1 MRILFITH
9 YFAPELGAP
18 QTRLR
23 ETAIGLRELGHY
35 VRVLTGP
42 PHYPDGRVRPG
53 YSAFGLHREA
63 IDDIEVLRLP
73 MVPRPNG
80 GFVDRV
86 IDQGSLAV
94 VASAAIP
101 MVRWADVLLVESPP
115 LFLGLTA
122 AFHRLVSR
130 RPYLFH
136 VADPWP
142 EFPIAMGALTNPV
155 ARRMAFAIER
165 LAYRHAGLITTVT
178 AGLVRLLD
186 QKPAASG
193 RVRLLPN
200 GVSIDRFDP
209 IADATQ
215 ARLRLAWPDARLTLV
230 YLGSVGLAQGL
241 GTLIDAVAPLRDEGV
256 SLRIVGE
263 GYERQQL
270 AARVRGEH
278 LDHIHF
284 DDPVATSDAPSILAA
299 ADAVLVLLR
308 RGPLYE
314 ESLPTKLVEGLASG
328 RPVIVSAAGESA
340 RIVAGAGAGY
350 VADPEDPA
358 ALRDVIRQAAIDP
371 ERSQKGQAGRSLAAD
386 LFDRRKIVRTLAGYL
401 EEVANQL

>member
-1 MRILFITH
+1 M
-9 YFAPELGAP
+9 
-18 QTRLR
+18 
-23 ETAIGLRELGHY
+23 
-35 VRVLTGP
+35 
-42 PHYPDGRVRPG
+42 
-53 YSAFGLHREA
+53 
-63 IDDIEVLRLP
+63 
-73 MVPRPNG
+73 
-80 GFVDRV
+80 
-86 IDQGSLAV
+86 
-94 VASAAIP
+94 
-101 MVRWADVLLVESPP
+101 
-115 LFLGLTA
+115 
-122 AFHRLVSR
+122 
-130 RPYLFH
+130 
-136 VADPWP
+136 
-142 EFPIAMGALTNPV
+142 
-155 ARRMAFAIER
+155 
-165 LAYRHAGLITTVT
+165 
-178 AGLVRLLD
+178 
-186 QKPAASG
+186 
-193 RVRLLPN
+193 
-200 GVSIDRFDP
+200 
-209 IADATQ
+209 
-215 ARLRLAWPDARLTLV
+215 
-230 YLGSVGLAQGL
+230 
-241 GTLIDAVAPLRDEGV
+241 RDEGV